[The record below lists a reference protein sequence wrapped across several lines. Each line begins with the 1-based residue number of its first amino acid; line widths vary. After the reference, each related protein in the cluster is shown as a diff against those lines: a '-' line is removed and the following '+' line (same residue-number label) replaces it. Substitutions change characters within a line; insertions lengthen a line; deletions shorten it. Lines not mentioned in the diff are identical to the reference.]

1 MRVFVTG
8 ASGFVGRH
16 LVPHLRARG
25 HEVVATDRELDASDA
40 AAVAEFVARTGPDA
54 IVHLAGV
61 SSVAA
66 ARQDPALAFRV
77 NFLGAH
83 ALLEATARHA
93 PRARLLLVGTGDA
106 YGSAPP
112 GAPPFT
118 EAAPLR
124 PGSPY
129 SRTKAAADL
138 LAAGYLERGPRRDAG
153 ASLQSHRSGSERRL
167 RRLRASRASSSRSS
181 AAREP
186 MMLEVGNL
194 DSVRDFLDVSD
205 VVEAY
210 ALLCEPGVPAA
221 AYNVASGRGIS
232 AGALLGSL
240 CALAGLSPRIRVD
253 PARFRPTDQSVGD
266 ASRLRAATGW
276 APKVPLETTLERV
289 LAHWRAE
296 LSAA

>member
-16 LVPHLRARG
+16 LAPHLRARG
-25 HEVVATDRELDASDA
+25 HEIVATDLELDASHA
-40 AAVAEFVARTGPDA
+40 AAVARFVARAAPDA

-93 PRARLLLVGTGDA
+93 PRARVLLVGTGDA
-106 YGSAPP
+106 YGAAAP
-112 GAPPFT
+112 GALPFS

-129 SRTKAAADL
+129 ARTKAAADL
-138 LAAGYLERGPRRDAG
+138 LGASYRSERGLDVLCVRPFNHTGAGQRDVFV
-153 ASLQSHRSGSERRL
+153 
-167 RRLRASRASSSRSS
+167 ASSFTRQLVEIERGT
-181 AAREP
+181 REAI
-186 MMLEVGNL
+186 LEVGNL
-194 DSVRDFLDVSD
+194 ASVRDFLDVSD

-210 ALLCEPGVPAA
+210 ALLCERSVAA
-221 AYNVASGRGIS
+221 EAYNVASGRGVT
-232 AGALLGSL
+232 AGALLECL
-240 CALAGLSPRIRVD
+240 AALARLSPRIRVD
-253 PARFRPTDQSVGD
+253 AARFRPTDQSVGD

-276 APKVPLETTLERV
+276 APKVPLETTLERL

-296 LSAA
+296 LSAR

>member
-25 HEVVATDRELDASDA
+25 HEVVATDLELDASDA
-40 AAVAEFVARTGPDA
+40 AAVAGFVARTAPDA

-83 ALLEATARHA
+83 ALLEATAKHA
-93 PRARLLLVGTGDA
+93 PRARVLLVGTGDA

-118 EAAPLR
+118 EASPLR

-138 LAAGYLERGPRRDAG
+138 LGAGYLERGLDVLRVRAFNHTG
-153 ASLQSHRSGSERRL
+153 VGQSDVFV
-167 RRLRASRASSSRSS
+167 ASSF
-181 AAREP
+181 ARQLVEIERGVRADT
-186 MMLEVGNL
+186 LEVGNL

-210 ALLCEPGVPAA
+210 ALLCEPRVPTA
-221 AYNVASGRGIS
+221 AYNVASGRGVG
-232 AGALLGSL
+232 AGALLHCL
-240 CALAGLSPRIRVD
+240 CALAQLSPRIRVA
-253 PARFRPTDQSVGD
+253 PERFRPTDQSIGD

-276 APKVPLETTLERV
+276 APRVPLESTLER
-289 LAHWRAE
+289 LLEHWRAE
-296 LSAA
+296 LSAR

>member
-16 LVPHLRARG
+16 LVPHLRALG
-25 HEVVATDRELDASDA
+25 HEIVATDRELDASDA
-40 AAVAEFVARTGPDA
+40 GAVAEFIARVAPDA

-83 ALLEATARHA
+83 ALLEGVAQHA
-93 PRARLLLVGTGDA
+93 PRARVLLVGTGDA
-106 YGSAPP
+106 YGSTAP
-112 GAPPFT
+112 GGLPFT
-118 EAAPLR
+118 ESAPLR

-138 LAAGYLERGPRRDAG
+138 LAATYLDRGLDVLRVRPFNHTGAGQSDAFVASSFARQLVEIERGA
-153 ASLQSHRSGSERRL
+153 
-167 RRLRASRASSSRSS
+167 RADT
-181 AAREP
+181 
-186 MMLEVGNL
+186 MEVGNL

-210 ALLCEPGVPAA
+210 ALLCESRVPAG
-221 AYNVASGRGIS
+221 AYNVASGRGVS
-232 AGALLGSL
+232 AGALLQCL
-240 CALAGLSPRIRVD
+240 CALARLAPKFRVD
-253 PARFRPTDQSVGD
+253 AARFRPTDQSVGD
-266 ASRLRAATGW
+266 ASRLRSATGW
-276 APKVPLETTLERV
+276 EPRVPLETTLERL

>member
-1 MRVFVTG
+1 VRVFVTG

-16 LVPHLRARG
+16 LVPHLRGRG
-25 HEVVATDRELDASDA
+25 HEIVATDLELDASDA
-40 AAVAEFVARTGPDA
+40 AAVANFVARTAPDA

-83 ALLEATARHA
+83 ALLEATAKHA
-93 PRARLLLVGTGDA
+93 PRARVLLVGTGDA
-106 YGSAPP
+106 YGSVEP
-112 GAPPFT
+112 GGPPFS
-118 EAAPLR
+118 EASPLR

-138 LAAGYLERGPRRDAG
+138 LGASYLERGLDVLQVRPFNHTGAG
-153 ASLQSHRSGSERRL
+153 QSDVFV
-167 RRLRASRASSSRSS
+167 ASSF
-181 AAREP
+181 ARQLVEIERGARP
-186 MMLEVGNL
+186 DTLAVGNL
-194 DSVRDFLDVSD
+194 ASVRDFLDVSD

-210 ALLCEPGVPAA
+210 ALLCEERVPAA
-221 AYNVASGRGIS
+221 AYNVASGRGVS
-232 AGALLGSL
+232 AGALLQCL
-240 CALAGLSPRIRVD
+240 CALAQLSPRIQVD
-253 PARFRPTDQSVGD
+253 PARFRPTDQSIGD

-276 APKVPLETTLERV
+276 APKTSLETTLERV

-296 LSAA
+296 LNAR

>member
-1 MRVFVTG
+1 VRVFVTG

-16 LVPHLRARG
+16 LVPHLRTRG
-25 HEVVATDRELDASDA
+25 HEVVATDLELDAADA
-40 AAVAEFVARTGPDA
+40 AAVAKFVERTAPDA

-93 PRARLLLVGTGDA
+93 PQARLLLVGSGDA
-106 YGSAPP
+106 YGSAVP

-118 EAAPLR
+118 EASPLR
-124 PGSPY
+124 PASPY

-138 LAAGYLERGPRRDAG
+138 LGASYRERGLDVLRVRPFNHTGAGQSDAFV
-153 ASLQSHRSGSERRL
+153 
-167 RRLRASRASSSRSS
+167 ASSF
-181 AAREP
+181 ARQLVEIERGTRP
-186 MMLEVGNL
+186 STIEVGNL
-194 DSVRDFLDVSD
+194 ESVRDFLDVSD

-210 ALLCEPGVPAA
+210 ALLCEPRAPAG
-221 AYNVASGRGIS
+221 AYNVASGRGVS
-232 AGALLGSL
+232 AGALLQCL
-240 CALAGLSPRIRVD
+240 CALAGLSPQIRVD
-253 PARFRPTDQSVGD
+253 AKRFRPTDQSVGD

-276 APKVPLETTLERV
+276 APKVPLEATLEHL

-296 LSAA
+296 LSAW